1 MVQGILS
8 LSVEKQ
14 HSWCLTFISENSTGD
29 FSAKC
34 IFIKRG
40 NKGRMWRDADISL
53 KYTKS
58 CFKIMRETVSPGTL
72 ESKIGGRSNNDK

>member
-1 MVQGILS
+1 
-8 LSVEKQ
+8 
-14 HSWCLTFISENSTGD
+14 
-29 FSAKC
+29 
-34 IFIKRG
+34 
-40 NKGRMWRDADISL
+40 MWRDADISL